1 MDPRDALED
10 DDFSG
15 ERLAREGVL
24 PPEAFGLRLDQALA
38 AFWPDLSR
46 ARLQRWLKSGELTLE
61 GRTAKAGE
69 KVHGGE
75 RLALSAREEDR
86 TQWHPEA
93 IPLAVVYEDAALL
106 VINKPAG
113 LVVHPGAGNW
123 RGTLCNALL
132 HRNPELSKVP
142 RAGLV
147 HRLDK
152 DTSGL
157 LVVAKT
163 EAAQGALAAQL
174 ADRSMGR
181 HYLALVEGV
190 PTGPFEADGPLGRDP
205 QNRQRMAIREDG
217 RAARTFFSLVERFR
231 AHALLACRLE
241 TGRTHQI
248 RVHASAAGFPLL
260 GDGIYGARGRLPLAP
275 SPALIAALRS
285 AERQAL
291 HAAELYFIHPS
302 TGEAV
307 RFEAPMPDDMAGW
320 REALRADRDGA

>member
-1 MDPRDALED
+1 MDPQDALED

-15 ERLAREGVL
+15 EHLAREGVL
-24 PPEAFGLRLDQALA
+24 PPEAYGLRLDQALA

-75 RLALSAREEDR
+75 RLRLSAQEVDR
-86 TQWHPEA
+86 TQWRPEA
-93 IPLAVVYEDAALL
+93 IPLSVIYEDAALL
-106 VINKPAG
+106 VLDKPAG

-123 RGTLCNALL
+123 SGTLCNALL
-132 HRNPELSKVP
+132 HRYPELSKVP

-205 QNRQRMAIREDG
+205 QNRLRMAIREDG
-217 RAARTFFSLVERFR
+217 RAARTFFSLLERFR

-260 GDGIYGARGRLPLAP
+260 GDRIYGARGRLPLAP

-302 TGEAV
+302 TGEEV
-307 RFEAPMPDDMAGW
+307 TFEAPMPDDLAGW
-320 REALRADRDGA
+320 LEALRVDRDGA